1 MSCLAGVRLLVRHRR
16 TTVAVLSLFL
26 LCAAGASMW
35 RVTAQNQGVR
45 APNAVERLTPA
56 TPTSRPNASDRGA
69 TFRWIEERA
78 VRVTTTF
85 ADAVAT
91 TERIA
96 GGDLRTRLID
106 VDGRELGELDV
117 DRVAAGS
124 DVLTLKKGGQ
134 QVMLAAGRSGS
145 QPSLDWSNRQAY
157 AMWKDKA
164 DGPSKALEWQGDL
177 IRARGGAALNFLRDT
192 LAMKTEWDDGFAAV
206 AARRAGQRPHPAT
219 GAPSRG
225 TAFESRL
232 LRDNI
237 EVGRSR
243 WYPEEQV
250 YVWSVPG
257 LTKGYLDAD
266 RMKDLGG
273 WTFTPDLAWTNVQTY
288 AFHYFHSLIAT
299 QGFVAEAKPAGRP
312 WLARLADAFAPTVY
326 ANEPGCDG
334 FHWLDYTIF
343 RPCCDLHD
351 RCYEKYGC
359 SSRSWWEFWS
369 SWRCDACNIG
379 VTFCIIALY
388 PPFSPSYP

>member
-1 MSCLAGVRLLVRHRR
+1 MSYLVGVRLLIRHRR
-16 TTVAVLSLFL
+16 ITVAVLSLVI
-26 LCAAGASMW
+26 LCAAGTSMR
-35 RVTAQNQGVR
+35 RVTAQNQSVR
-45 APNAVERLTPA
+45 APNAVERLTANAPA
-56 TPTSRPNASDRGA
+56 PRANAPDRGA
-69 TFRWIEERA
+69 TFRWLEERA
-78 VRVTTTF
+78 IRVTTTF
-85 ADAVAT
+85 TDAVAT

-96 GGDLRTRLID
+96 GGDLRTLLTD
-106 VDGRELGELDV
+106 AAGRELGEFDV

-124 DVLTLKKGGQ
+124 DVLTFKKDGQ
-134 QVMLAAGRSGS
+134 QVVRAGGRAGPP
-145 QPSLDWSNRQAY
+145 PSLDWSNRQAY

-164 DGPSKALEWQGDL
+164 EDPSKPLEWQADL
-177 IRARGGAALNFLRDT
+177 IRARGSATIDFHRDT
-192 LAMKTEWDDGFAAV
+192 LSMKTDWGEGVVAV
-206 AARRAGQRPHPAT
+206 ASRSAGQRPHPAT

-243 WYPEEQV
+243 WYPEERV

-257 LTKGYLDAD
+257 LTKGYLDAE

-288 AFHYFHSLIAT
+288 AFHYFHTLIAT
-299 QGFVAEAKPAGRP
+299 QGFVSEAKPAARP
-312 WLARLADAFAPTVY
+312 WLARIADALVPAVY
-326 ANEPGCDG
+326 ANEAGCDG

-343 RPCCDLHD
+343 RPCCDAHD

-359 SSRSWWEFWS
+359 TWRTWWEPWS
-369 SWRCDACNIG
+369 SWRCTGCNIG
-379 VTFCIIALY
+379 VTICITSLY

>member
-1 MSCLAGVRLLVRHRR
+1 MSYLVGVRLLVRHRR
-16 TTVAVLSLFL
+16 IMVAVLSLVI
-26 LCAAGASMW
+26 LCAAGTSMR
-35 RVTAQNQGVR
+35 RVTAQNQGVG
-45 APNAVERLTPA
+45 APNAVERLTANAPA
-56 TPTSRPNASDRGA
+56 PRANAPDRGA
-69 TFRWIEERA
+69 TFRWLEERA
-78 VRVTTTF
+78 IRVTTTF
-85 ADAVAT
+85 TDAVAT

-96 GGDLRTRLID
+96 GGDLRTRLTD
-106 VDGRELGELDV
+106 AAGRELGEFDV
-117 DRVAAGS
+117 DRVAVGS
-124 DVLTLKKGGQ
+124 DVLTFKKNGQ
-134 QVMLAAGRSGS
+134 QVVRAGGRAGAP
-145 QPSLDWSNRQAY
+145 PSLDWSNRQAY
-157 AMWKDKA
+157 AMWKDQA
-164 DGPSKALEWQGDL
+164 DDPSKPLEWQGDL
-177 IRARGGAALNFLRDT
+177 IRARGTAALDFHRDT
-192 LAMKTEWDDGFAAV
+192 LSIETDWGEGFAAV
-206 AARRAGQRPHPAT
+206 AARSAGQRPHPAT

-257 LTKGYLDAD
+257 LTKGYLDAE

-288 AFHYFHSLIAT
+288 AFHYFHTLIAT
-299 QGFVAEAKPAGRP
+299 QGFVADAKPAARP
-312 WLARLADAFAPTVY
+312 WLARLADAIAPTVY

-343 RPCCDLHD
+343 RPCCDAHD

-359 SSRSWWEFWS
+359 SWRSWWEPWS
-369 SWRCDACNIG
+369 SWRCTGCNIG
-379 VTFCIIALY
+379 VTICVTSLY

>member
-1 MSCLAGVRLLVRHRR
+1 MSYLVGVRLLVRHRR
-16 TTVAVLSLFL
+16 VTAAVLSLII
-26 LCAAGASMW
+26 LCAAGTSM
-35 RVTAQNQGVR
+35 RHVTAQNQGVR
-45 APNAVERLTPA
+45 APNAVERLTATAPA
-56 TPTSRPNASDRGA
+56 PRANAPDRGA
-69 TFRWIEERA
+69 TFRWLEERA
-78 VRVTTTF
+78 IRVTTTF
-85 ADAVAT
+85 TDAIAT

-106 VDGRELGELDV
+106 AAGRELGEFDV
-117 DRVAAGS
+117 DRVAVGS
-124 DVLTLKKGGQ
+124 DVLTFKKDGQ
-134 QVMLAAGRSGS
+134 QVLRASGRAGAP
-145 QPSLDWSNRQAY
+145 PSLDWSNRQAY

-164 DGPSKALEWQGDL
+164 DDPSKPLEWQADL
-177 IRARGGAALNFLRDT
+177 IRARGSAALDFHRDT
-192 LAMKTEWDDGFAAV
+192 LSMKTEWGEGFAAV
-206 AARRAGQRPHPAT
+206 ASRSAGQRPHPAT

-257 LTKGYLDAD
+257 LTNGYLDAE

-288 AFHYFHSLIAT
+288 AFHYFHTLIAT
-299 QGFVAEAKPAGRP
+299 QGFVAGGNPAARK
-312 WLARLADAFAPTVY
+312 WLARLADALVPTVY

-343 RPCCDLHD
+343 RPCCDAHD

-359 SSRSWWEFWS
+359 SWRSWWEPWS
-369 SWRCDACNIG
+369 SWRCTGCNIG
-379 VTFCIIALY
+379 VTICITSLY
-388 PPFSPSYP
+388 PPLSPSYP

>member
-1 MSCLAGVRLLVRHRR
+1 MSYLVGVRLLVRHRR
-16 TTVAVLSLFL
+16 ITVAVLSLVIL
-26 LCAAGASMW
+26 YAAGISM
-35 RVTAQNQGVR
+35 RQVTAQNQGVR
-45 APNAVERLTPA
+45 APNAVERLTANAPA
-56 TPTSRPNASDRGA
+56 PRASAPDRGA
-69 TFRWIEERA
+69 TFRWLEERA

-85 ADAVAT
+85 TDAIAT

-96 GGDLRTRLID
+96 GGDLRTRLTD
-106 VDGRELGELDV
+106 AAGHELGEFDV
-117 DRVAAGS
+117 DRVAVGS
-124 DVLTLKKGGQ
+124 DVLTFKRDGQ
-134 QVMLAAGRSGS
+134 QLVRASGRAGPP
-145 QPSLDWSNRQAY
+145 PSLDWSNRQAY

-164 DGPSKALEWQGDL
+164 ENPSKPLEWQADL
-177 IRARGGAALNFLRDT
+177 IRARGSAALDFHRDT
-192 LAMKTEWDDGFAAV
+192 LSMKTDWGEGFAAV
-206 AARRAGQRPHPAT
+206 ASRSAGQRPHPAT

-243 WYPEEQV
+243 WYPEERV

-257 LTKGYLDAD
+257 LTKGYLDAE

-288 AFHYFHSLIAT
+288 AFHYFHTLIAT
-299 QGFVAEAKPAGRP
+299 QGFVSEAKPAARP
-312 WLARLADAFAPTVY
+312 WLARIADALVPSVY
-326 ANEPGCDG
+326 ANEAGCDG

-343 RPCCDLHD
+343 RPCCDAHD

-359 SSRSWWEFWS
+359 TWRTWWEPWS
-369 SWRCDACNIG
+369 SWRCTGCNIG
-379 VTFCIIALY
+379 VTICITSLY

>member
-1 MSCLAGVRLLVRHRR
+1 MSYLVGARLLIRHRR
-16 TTVAVLSLFL
+16 VSVAVLSLVIL
-26 LCAAGASMW
+26 SAAGTSMW
-35 RVTAQNQGVR
+35 RVAAQNQAVR
-45 APNAVERLTPA
+45 SPNTVERLASNAPA
-56 TPTSRPNASDRGA
+56 PQRTASDRGA
-69 TFRWIEERA
+69 TFRWLEERA
-78 VRVTTTF
+78 IRVETTF
-85 ADAVAT
+85 TDAVAT

-96 GGDLRTRLID
+96 GGDLRTHLTD
-106 VDGRELGELDV
+106 AAGRDLGEFMV

-124 DVLTLKKGGQ
+124 DVLTFKTGDQ
-134 QVMLAAGRSGS
+134 PVVRAAGRAGT

-164 DGPSKALEWQGDL
+164 DDPATMLEWQGDL
-177 IRARGGAALNFLRDT
+177 IRGRGRPAVDFRRDT
-192 LAMKTEWDDGFAAV
+192 LAVKTEWGDGFAAHG
-206 AARRAGQRPHPAT
+206 ARSAGQRPHPTT

-257 LTKGYLDAD
+257 LTNGYLDAE
-266 RMKDLGG
+266 RMKDVGG

-288 AFHYFHSLIAT
+288 AFHYFHTLTAT
-299 QGFVAEAKPAGRP
+299 QGFVAEATAPVRP
-312 WLARLADAFAPTVY
+312 WLARLADAIVPTVY

-334 FHWLDYTIF
+334 LHWLDYTIF
-343 RPCCDLHD
+343 RPCCDAHD

-359 SSRSWWEFWS
+359 SWRSWWEVWS
-369 SWRCDACNIG
+369 SWRCTGCNIG
-379 VTFCIIALY
+379 VTFCIMSRY
-388 PPFSPSYP
+388 PPYSPSYP

>member
-1 MSCLAGVRLLVRHRR
+1 MSYLVGARLFVRHRR
-16 TTVAVLSLFL
+16 ITAATLSIVT

-35 RVTAQNQGVR
+35 PVTAQNQAVR
-45 APNAVERLTPA
+45 APNAVERLATNAPA
-56 TPTSRPNASDRGA
+56 PRANAFDRGA
-69 TFRWIEERA
+69 TFRWLEERTT
-78 VRVTTTF
+78 RVTTTF
-85 ADAVAT
+85 ADAIAT

-96 GGDLRTRLID
+96 GGDLRTTLSD
-106 VDGRELGELDV
+106 AAGRELGALDV

-124 DVLTLKKGGQ
+124 DVLTFKKDGQ
-134 QVMLAAGRSGS
+134 QVVRAAGRAGS

-164 DGPSKALEWQGDL
+164 DDPSIALEWQGDL
-177 IRARGGAALNFLRDT
+177 IRARGGAALDFHRDT
-192 LAMKTEWDDGFAAV
+192 LSLKTEWGEEFV
-206 AARRAGQRPHPAT
+206 ALASRSAGQRPHPTT

-225 TAFESRL
+225 TTFESRL
-232 LRDNI
+232 VRDNI
-237 EVGRSR
+237 ELGRSR

-266 RMKDLGG
+266 RMKDVGG

-288 AFHYFHSLIAT
+288 AFHYFHTLIAT
-299 QGFVAEAKPAGRP
+299 QGFVAEAKPAPRP
-312 WLARLADAFAPTVY
+312 WLARLVDAFAPTVY

-359 SSRSWWEFWS
+359 SWRSWWQWWS

-388 PPFSPSYP
+388 PPYSPSYP